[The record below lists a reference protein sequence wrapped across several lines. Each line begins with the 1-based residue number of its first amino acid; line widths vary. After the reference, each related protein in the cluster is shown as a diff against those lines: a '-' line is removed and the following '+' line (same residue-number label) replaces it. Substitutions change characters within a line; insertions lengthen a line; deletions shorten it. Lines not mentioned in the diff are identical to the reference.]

1 MKMEFDNDKLRE
13 LMKRTHETSY
23 RLAKSIGVECA
34 TVTRWV
40 SGKTQPS
47 LANIG
52 KLSAHYGVQDEEFER
67 K

>member
-1 MKMEFDNDKLRE
+1 MFDNEKLRE
-13 LMKRTHETSY
+13 HMKRTHETSY
-23 RLAKSIGVECA
+23 RLAKTIGVECA

-47 LANIG
+47 LANLG
-52 KLSAHYGVQDEEFER
+52 LLAAHYGVPDEEFER